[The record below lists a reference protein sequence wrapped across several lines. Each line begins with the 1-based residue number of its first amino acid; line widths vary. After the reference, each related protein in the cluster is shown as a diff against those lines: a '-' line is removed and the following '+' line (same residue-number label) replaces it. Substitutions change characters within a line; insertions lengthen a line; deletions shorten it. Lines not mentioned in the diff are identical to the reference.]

1 MSFIGLGSEKDEAVY
16 PPKKKL
22 SDKPTVKITRLS
34 QRNKMEDSPTS
45 QKRTVAGRGRS
56 SPVEKRRSPIIF
68 RNKSATTTAAGDQSP
83 PGSPKRQR
91 SLRDRMPS
99 FKRSKSD
106 PAAGDKS
113 LERIKSKDA
122 GKGKKG
128 KDGDQRPS
136 ISDVPISMRLTN
148 FFSIPNSPFVKY
160 DSETGMYNR
169 TMSMPRNER
178 V

>member
-1 MSFIGLGSEKDEAVY
+1 MSFIGLGDKDKDEAAY

-22 SDKPTVKITRLS
+22 SEKPTVKITRLS

-45 QKRTVAGRGRS
+45 KKRTVAGRGRS
-56 SPVEKRRSPIIF
+56 SPVEKKRSPIIF
-68 RNKSATTTAAGDQSP
+68 RNKSATAAAGESP
-83 PGSPKRQR
+83 DGSPKSQR
-91 SLRDRMPS
+91 SLRDRIPS

-106 PAAGDKS
+106 TAADKPS
-113 LERIKSKDA
+113 ERIKSKDA

-128 KDGDQRPS
+128 KDDKEQRPS

-169 TMSMPRNER
+169 TMSMPRNEK